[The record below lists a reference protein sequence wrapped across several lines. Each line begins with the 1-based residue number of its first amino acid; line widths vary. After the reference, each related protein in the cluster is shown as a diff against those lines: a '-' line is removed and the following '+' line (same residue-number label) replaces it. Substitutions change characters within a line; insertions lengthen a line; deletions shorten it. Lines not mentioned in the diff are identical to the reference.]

1 MTVDEAKEA
10 IEELKA
16 QGANEEEIAGSF
28 YLMFVDGKI
37 DVNQLNAL
45 VNLLGYHLTDEFLAM
60 GEAEQKEKGFDKTEE
75 PADGVSEDTVEKA
88 KDDETNPVTK
98 SEEEPE
104 EENEE
109 NEENSDEE
117 EDEEKKAM
125 KLFGK

>member
-1 MTVDEAKEA
+1 MTVDEAREA

-28 YLMFVDGKI
+28 YLMFVDGKL
-37 DVNQLNAL
+37 DVKQFEAL
-45 VNLLGYHLTDEFLAM
+45 VNLLGYHLTEEFLAM
-60 GEAEQKEKGFDKTEE
+60 SEDEQKSKGYDKTEE
-75 PADGVSEDTVEKA
+75 GAEGVSENTVEKA
-88 KDDETNPVTK
+88 KDEETNPVSK
-98 SEEEPE
+98 SDGEAE
-104 EENEE
+104 EE

>member
-10 IEELKA
+10 IDELKA

-45 VNLLGYHLTDEFLAM
+45 VNLLGYHLTEEFLAM
-60 GEAEQKEKGFDKTEE
+60 GEAEQKEKGFEKTEE
-75 PADGVSEDTVEKA
+75 PAEGVSEDTVEKA

-104 EENEE
+104 GES
-109 NEENSDEE
+109 EENSDEE

>member
-10 IEELKA
+10 IGELKA

-60 GEAEQKEKGFDKTEE
+60 GEAEQKEKGFSKTEE
-75 PADGVSEDTVEKA
+75 PAEGVSEDTVEKA

-98 SEEEPE
+98 SE